1 MYLVQNVVFLP
12 TQKFLFL
19 ENSNHALIPNL
30 SALLTSFSSFNV
42 LFNSTFDKTSDF
54 FIFLFGSPAT
64 TPNRSCLFL
73 IFSSISAFFITV
85 EDDWPNL
92 SARFFKVSKSA
103 DGAAPI
109 FVAFSVVLVM
119 PNLSARDC
127 FLVSEVNSAAAAT
140 LALASKRAARAAARS
155 ASVHFLMVILSLEE
169 SFLSSVLVG
178 LSVDT
183 GASIFVVVTAF
194 VLSRLIATFFAAAG
208 VVGAG
213 TTISSSSSPSS
224 SLASS
229 NRPVSLLG
237 SASSVAIAN
246 CNLSIKSCLTPVVV
260 RPLTFK
266 AFFKSVTVI
275 ADKSIS
281 KAKSAIFILLKR

>member
-109 FVAFSVVLVM
+109 FVAFSVVLLVM

-169 SFLSSVLVG
+169 SFLSSALVG

-183 GASIFVVVTAF
+183 GASILVVVTAF
-194 VLSRLIATFFAAAG
+194 VLSRLIATF
-208 VVGAG
+208 
-213 TTISSSSSPSS
+213 
-224 SLASS
+224 
-229 NRPVSLLG
+229 LL
-237 SASSVAIAN
+237 
-246 CNLSIKSCLTPVVV
+246 
-260 RPLTFK
+260 
-266 AFFKSVTVI
+266 
-275 ADKSIS
+275 
-281 KAKSAIFILLKR
+281 LLEW

>member
-1 MYLVQNVVFLP
+1 MLLP
-12 TQKFLFL
+12 KYFIRIFSQ
-19 ENSNHALIPNL
+19 ALIPNR

-42 LFNSTFDKTSDF
+42 LFNSTFDKISDF

-73 IFSSISAFFITV
+73 ICSSISAFFITV

-109 FVAFSVVLVM
+109 LVAVLVVR

-127 FLVSEVNSAAAAT
+127 FLLSEVNSEAAAT
-140 LALASKRAARAAARS
+140 AELASKRAARAAARS
-155 ASVHFLMVILSLEE
+155 ASVHFLMVISPMEE
-169 SFLSSVLVG
+169 SFLSLLTLVG
-178 LSVDT
+178 LSVDA
-183 GASIFVVVTAF
+183 GASILVVVTAGDDF
-194 VLSRLIATFFAAAG
+194 VLSRLIATFFAAG

-229 NRPVSLLG
+229 NRSVSLLG

-260 RPLTFK
+260 SPLAFR

-281 KAKSAIFILLKR
+281 KA

>member
-1 MYLVQNVVFLP
+1 MLLP
-12 TQKFLFL
+12 KYFIRIFSQ
-19 ENSNHALIPNL
+19 ALIPNR

-42 LFNSTFDKTSDF
+42 LFNSIFDKISDF

-73 IFSSISAFFITV
+73 ICSSISAFFITV

-109 FVAFSVVLVM
+109 LVGVLVVVR

-127 FLVSEVNSAAAAT
+127 FLLSEVNSEAAAT
-140 LALASKRAARAAARS
+140 AELASKRAARAAARS
-155 ASVHFLMVILSLEE
+155 ASVHFLMVISPMEE
-169 SFLSSVLVG
+169 SFLSLMLTLVG
-178 LSVDT
+178 LSVDA
-183 GASIFVVVTAF
+183 GASILVVVTAGDDF
-194 VLSRLIATFFAAAG
+194 VLSRLIATFFPAG

-224 SLASS
+224 SLAS
-229 NRPVSLLG
+229 NRSVSLLG

-260 RPLTFK
+260 SPLAFR

-281 KAKSAIFILLKR
+281 KA

>member
-1 MYLVQNVVFLP
+1 MLLP
-12 TQKFLFL
+12 KYFIRIFSQ
-19 ENSNHALIPNL
+19 ALIPNR

-42 LFNSTFDKTSDF
+42 LFNSIFDKISDF

-73 IFSSISAFFITV
+73 ICSSISAFFITV

-109 FVAFSVVLVM
+109 LVAVLVVVR

-127 FLVSEVNSAAAAT
+127 FLLSEVNSEAAAT
-140 LALASKRAARAAARS
+140 AELASKRAARAAARS
-155 ASVHFLMVILSLEE
+155 ASVHFLMVISPMEE
-169 SFLSSVLVG
+169 SFLSLLTLVG
-178 LSVDT
+178 LSVDA
-183 GASIFVVVTAF
+183 GASILVVVTAGDDF
-194 VLSRLIATFFAAAG
+194 VLSRLIETFFAAG

-229 NRPVSLLG
+229 NRSVSLLG

-260 RPLTFK
+260 SPLAFR

-281 KAKSAIFILLKR
+281 KA